1 MTKTK
6 IHKDEVDWLISV
18 FKTSNDEE
26 LKKESLEKLLKFGL
40 DKNQIDER
48 FIKLES
54 EEKELKAFEKAWEK
68 EKEKNQFEKYSLIEK
83 TRIFLFGPYEFFKN
97 FNSGLIDLKKENY
110 KIKFRQRLVLLIAG
124 SFFWI
129 ILGIAS
135 FQYFEYKRMREIEKV
150 DITDWEKNRI
160 TNE

>member
-1 MTKTK
+1 MTKPK
-6 IHKDEVDWLISV
+6 IHKEEVDWLISV

-40 DKNQIDER
+40 DKNQIDEQ
-48 FIKLES
+48 FKKLKP
-54 EEKELKAFEKAWEK
+54 EEKELIAFEKAWEK
-68 EKEKNQFEKYSLIEK
+68 QKERNRFEKYSLIEK
-83 TRIFLFGPYEFFKN
+83 TKIFLFGPYELSKF
-97 FNSGLIDLKKENY
+97 FNSGLTELKKENY

-124 SFFWI
+124 IIFWI

-135 FQYFEYKRMREIEKV
+135 FQYFEYKRMQEIEKV

>member
-68 EKEKNQFEKYSLIEK
+68 QKEKNQFEKYSLIEK